1 MVKMVNQKNIKGCIL
16 LFLLAAVIIFLIWF
30 FMAGDKKGVT
40 KPDNP
45 TQMYDAETM
54 KKLNR
59 LDNVQDAID
68 YFVMDNL
75 DRYIAYKDA
84 HPELDSKTVVIY
96 VNAGLD
102 YEFYT
107 HTVASP
113 YWNTPYIIANKHYA
127 LGSEYVPKNLVQLN
141 SKYGIGKNNQM
152 VQVAK
157 DAFESLCKAAED
169 QGYTIRGISGYRS
182 YEYQEELYNNYVL
195 QDGKEAAD
203 TYSARAGHSD
213 HQTGLA
219 IDVSDGNLPYTS
231 FDKTDEFRWM
241 QDNAYLYG
249 FILRFP
255 KDKESITGYQYESW
269 HYRYVGV
276 DIATY
281 IHENHITFE
290 EYYEMFIANKKGD
303 SVS

>member
-1 MVKMVNQKNIKGCIL
+1 MVNQKNIKGCIL

-30 FMAGDKKGVT
+30 FVAGDKKDASVN
-40 KPDNP
+40 PDNP
-45 TQMYDAETM
+45 PTQIYDAETM
-54 KKLNR
+54 EKLNR
-59 LDNVQDAID
+59 LDNIQDQID
-68 YFVMDNL
+68 YFEMDYL
-75 DRYIAYKDA
+75 DRYVAYKDA
-84 HPELDSKTVVIY
+84 HPELDSKMVIIY

-113 YWNTPYIIANKHYA
+113 YLNTPYIIANKHYA
-127 LGSEYVPKNLVQLN
+127 LGSDYVPENLVQLSN
-141 SKYGIGKNNQM
+141 KYGTGKNNQM

-195 QDGKEAAD
+195 QDGKDEAD
-203 TYSARAGHSD
+203 TYSSRAGHSD

-219 IDVSDGNLPYTS
+219 IDVSDGDTPYTS
-231 FDKTDEFRWM
+231 FGETDESRWM

-255 KDKESITGYQYESW
+255 EGKENITGYQYESW

-281 IHENHITFE
+281 IHENNITFE
-290 EYYEMFIANKKGD
+290 EYYEMFIANKK
-303 SVS
+303 

>member
-1 MVKMVNQKNIKGCIL
+1 MINQKNIKGCFL
-16 LFLLAAVIIFLIWF
+16 LFLLAIVIIILIWF
-30 FMAGDKKGVT
+30 FVADNKNNT
-40 KPDNP
+40 STLDNP
-45 TQMYDAETM
+45 PTQIYDAETM
-54 KKLNR
+54 EKLNR
-59 LDNVQDAID
+59 LDNVQDSID
-68 YFVMDNL
+68 YFEMDYL
-75 DRYIAYKDA
+75 DRYVAYKDS
-84 HPELDSKTVVIY
+84 HPELNNKTIVIY

-113 YWNTPYIIANKHYA
+113 YLNTPYIIANKHYA
-127 LGSEYVPKNLVQLN
+127 LGSDYVPENLVQLN
-141 SKYGIGKNNQM
+141 SKYGTGKNNQM

-182 YEYQEELYNNYVL
+182 YKYQEELYNNYVL
-195 QDGKEAAD
+195 QDGKEEAD

-219 IDVSDGNLPYTS
+219 IDVSDGKSSYTS
-231 FDKTDEFRWM
+231 FGETNEFRWM

-255 KDKESITGYQYESW
+255 KGKENITGYQYESW

-281 IHENHITFE
+281 IHENNITFE
-290 EYYEMFIANKKGD
+290 EYYEMFVCKNKIPK
-303 SVS
+303 

>member
-1 MVKMVNQKNIKGCIL
+1 MVNMVNQKNIKGCIL
-16 LFLLAAVIIFLIWF
+16 LFLLAGIIIFLIWF
-30 FMAGDKKGVT
+30 FVAGDKKDAST
-40 KPDNP
+40 PDNP
-45 TQMYDAETM
+45 PTQIYDAETM
-54 KKLNR
+54 EKLNR
-59 LDNVQDAID
+59 LDNIQDQID
-68 YFVMDNL
+68 YFEMDYL
-75 DRYIAYKDA
+75 DRYVAYKDA

-102 YEFYT
+102 YDFYT
-107 HTVASP
+107 HTATSS
-113 YWNTPYIIANKHYA
+113 YLNTPYIIANKHYA
-127 LGSEYVPKNLVQLN
+127 LGSDYVPENLVQLS
-141 SKYGIGKNNQM
+141 SKYGTGKNNQM

-195 QDGKEAAD
+195 QDGKDEAD
-203 TYSARAGHSD
+203 TYSSRAGHSD

-219 IDVSDGNLPYTS
+219 IDVSDGDTPYTS
-231 FDKTDEFRWM
+231 FGETDEFRWM

-255 KDKESITGYQYESW
+255 KGKENITGYQYESW

-281 IHENHITFE
+281 IHENNVTFE
-290 EYYEMFIANKKGD
+290 EYYEMFVSNKK
-303 SVS
+303 